1 MAATLA
7 LIAALSVALAATL
20 EQKGTLTL
28 PRIIICLAR
37 EAADPVPAPKP
48 EAGLPAAPI
57 PARDT

>member
-28 PRIIICLAR
+28 PRIICLAR